1 MSHQSEIIGELLL
14 SQDVSFIPFSFT
26 FFLSNSTFFFLPG
39 SNFEFDRKSGKQRK
53 CWNYHH
59 TKHSIIVRIHTQR
72 TPQQD

>member
-1 MSHQSEIIGELLL
+1 MSHQSDIIGELLL
-14 SQDVSFIPFSFT
+14 SQDVSFNSIQFHT
-26 FFLSNSTFFFLPG
+26 FYQIRHFFLPG

-72 TPQQD
+72 TPQQN

>member
-1 MSHQSEIIGELLL
+1 MSHQSDIIGELLL
-14 SQDVSFIPFSFT
+14 SQDVSFNSIQFHT
-26 FFLSNSTFFFLPG
+26 FIKFDIFLPG

>member
-1 MSHQSEIIGELLL
+1 MSHQNDIIGELLL
-14 SQDVSFIPFSFT
+14 SQDVSYIQFSFT
-26 FFLSNSTFFFLPG
+26 LFNTVIFFFLSG

>member
-14 SQDVSFIPFSFT
+14 SQDVSFIPFSF
-26 FFLSNSTFFFLPG
+26 TFFFLPG

>member
-1 MSHQSEIIGELLL
+1 MSHQSDIIGELLL
-14 SQDVSFIPFSFT
+14 SQDVSFNSIQFHT
-26 FFLSNSTFFFLPG
+26 FIKFHIFFLPG

>member
-1 MSHQSEIIGELLL
+1 MSHQNDIIGELLL
-14 SQDVSFIPFSFT
+14 SQDVSYIQFSFT
-26 FFLSNSTFFFLPG
+26 LFNTVIFFLPG